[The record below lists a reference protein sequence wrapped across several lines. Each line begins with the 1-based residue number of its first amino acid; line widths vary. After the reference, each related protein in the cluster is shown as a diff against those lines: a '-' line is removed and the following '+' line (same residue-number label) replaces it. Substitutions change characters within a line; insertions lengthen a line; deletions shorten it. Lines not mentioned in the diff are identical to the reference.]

1 MNAPLNTSMNTPL
14 NTSKN
19 TPQTPPRIKP
29 MSKTPP
35 ILNSGTLGYVDDILV
50 YSLTLEDHINLLHI
64 LFHRIKEANC
74 RLKTIKCFIA
84 QNKVEYLRYMVG
96 ADGCSMMEEYR
107 KLITEWP
114 LPLTRKDLASYLG
127 REGYYRQFIPHFS
140 NLTSDLNKA
149 KTREQ
154 FPWALTTEEIAEF
167 RRIQHVFNTSESL
180 SFPNY
185 NDLRE
190 NPLIMDLDYSKKGL
204 FASISQNQKCQYSKY
219 RGGLLYN
226 VSPSLRCP
234 SATEAR

>member
-74 RLKTIKCFIA
+74 RLKTSKCFIA

-96 ADGCSMMEEYR
+96 ADGCSMVEEYR

-185 NDLRE
+185 DDLRE
-190 NPLIMDLDYSKKGL
+190 N
-204 FASISQNQKCQYSKY
+204 
-219 RGGLLYN
+219 
-226 VSPSLRCP
+226 
-234 SATEAR
+234 T